1 MGTST
6 PGRGRRPRRSTRV
19 SQNLERARQ
28 RNAEQLAQQ
37 KKREQLVEDG
47 LVDFI
52 DAGEIIAAEQAS
64 LAEKIAVLNRKIEE
78 TRAESEHRVACAHVR
93 QARAAWAIHE
103 QGGRSAAQVA
113 ELLELRSEK
122 AARALIAA
130 GRSDS
135 GPGREQSAGRNGT
148 DHMEQDSVSRGGE
161 ACQPTPVVDRP
172 APIGR
177 DVRADTAVG
186 ERGPSEGHPQ
196 SSSPRAPGS

>member
-64 LAEKIAVLNRKIEE
+64 LADKIAVLNRKIEE
-78 TRAESEHRVACAHVR
+78 TRAESEHRVAGAHAR

-122 AARALIAA
+122 AARALITA
-130 GRSDS
+130 GRSDT
-135 GPGREQSAGRNGT
+135 GPGREQSAGRNGA
-148 DHMEQDSVSRGGE
+148 DHREQDSVSRGRK
-161 ACQPTPVVDRP
+161 ACEPTPVLDRP
-172 APIGR
+172 ARIGR
-177 DVRADTAVG
+177 DDPVDTAVG
-186 ERGPSEGHPQ
+186 ERAESEGPPQ
-196 SSSPRAPGS
+196 RPSPRDPGS